1 MINPTRAKS
10 IFLTLALS
18 ALGAIGPTNSSA
30 APVEP
35 ELSAVP
41 DKALVVLYRDKKLKA
56 AAMNY
61 KTYLNDV
68 PIVLLTNGTWDAVQV
83 EPGTYDLW
91 IELYN
96 PSGLISRA
104 LELVRWDAGR
114 VYFLKED
121 AYFISDGLT
130 WRAKATLVDEQAG
143 RKEVGELEQAD
154 RSVVLGEEDRSSSS
168 DFVIITRLPTRSN

>member
-1 MINPTRAKS
+1 MRRQTRLTS
-10 IFLTLALS
+10 IVLAMAVVYL
-18 ALGAIGPTNSSA
+18 AAFPIADSSA
-30 APVEP
+30 APSAS

-61 KTYLNDV
+61 KTYVNDV

-104 LELVRWDAGR
+104 LEVVRWEAGR
-114 VYFLKED
+114 VYFLKQD
-121 AYFISDGLT
+121 AYFIKDGLT
-130 WRAKATLVDEQAG
+130 WRAQATLVDEQSG
-143 RKEVGELEQAD
+143 RKEVGDLAQAD
-154 RSVVLGEEDRSSSS
+154 RSVVLVEEDRTSSS
-168 DFVIITRLPTRSN
+168 DFVIITRLPL